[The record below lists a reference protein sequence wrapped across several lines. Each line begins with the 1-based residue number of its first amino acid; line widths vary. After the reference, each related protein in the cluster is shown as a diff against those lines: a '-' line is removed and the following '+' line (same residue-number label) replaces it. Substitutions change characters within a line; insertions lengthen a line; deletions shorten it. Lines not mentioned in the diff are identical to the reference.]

1 MSNRSGLA
9 TARALTRGCLI
20 GLALCGLAL
29 GQHGSIITFDAP
41 GAGTGFRQGTTAT
54 SINAAGVITG
64 YYVDASNFYHG
75 FVRSPSGVFTV
86 FDASGPG
93 TGTLANGINDYGA
106 VTGYYIDTYG
116 LDHGFVRSPSGGIT
130 TFDAPPVSGTSGTY
144 AFSIND
150 AGAVTGLYFEGAVAY
165 SFVRSASG
173 AFALFG
179 VPGAGGDGLNG
190 TRAASINNAGAV
202 AGSYSYNSPRYT
214 LPNHGFVRA
223 AGGAI
228 ATFTAPYAGTSP
240 NQGTQPSGINDAG
253 TIVGN
258 YIDAT
263 GITHGFMRGSSGVF
277 TTIDVS
283 GAIAILPVSIND
295 AGAIAGSYSIP
306 SLLSYGFVRSPS
318 GVFVTFEVTGA
329 GGAPYSGTFA
339 NSINDA
345 GAIAGY
351 FIDAGSTYHG
361 FLRTP

>member
-1 MSNRSGLA
+1 MSNRSRFG
-9 TARALTRGCLI
+9 LTRGCLI
-20 GLALCGLAL
+20 GVALCGLAL
-29 GQHGSIITFDAP
+29 AQPGSIITFDVP

-54 SINAAGVITG
+54 SINAAGLITG

-116 LDHGFVRSPSGGIT
+116 LDHGFVRSPSGVIT
-130 TFDAPPVSGTSGTY
+130 TFDAPPASGTSGTY

-150 AGAVTGLYFEGAVAY
+150 AGEVTGFYFEGTVAY
-165 SFVRSASG
+165 SFVRSATGASAFIRSPWGRRRRIEWHSG
-173 AFALFG
+173 RQHQQCG
-179 VPGAGGDGLNG
+179 
-190 TRAASINNAGAV
+190 ICV

-214 LPNHGFVRA
+214 LPNHGFERA
-223 AGGAI
+223 AGGVI

-277 TTIDVS
+277 TTIDAS
-283 GAIAILPVSIND
+283 DATATLPVSIND
-295 AGAIAGSYSIP
+295 AGTVTGSYSIP
-306 SLLSYGFVRSPS
+306 SLLSYGFVRRPS
-318 GVFVTFEVTGA
+318 GVFVTFQAPGA
-329 GGAPYSGTFA
+329 GGAAYSGTYA

-351 FIDAGSTYHG
+351 FIDANSTYHG